1 MMSELKLEVGKRYE
15 TDEPEPRVV
24 FIHRRV
30 GALFFGA
37 MTRTANASD
46 IAWYSDG
53 SKASADEWQPD
64 IIRCLDDEPELVDL
78 TKIDAPFGELDKRT
92 QDRLVSA
99 SARGAQIQ
107 APNGTGWST
116 VTTTAWYGSVRY
128 RVKPTE
134 PTYVMP
140 TVDAKVWQAMPRAK
154 AIAWDKGDLDG
165 WAYSTVPLRGEFCTE
180 WSQDDGTYARL
191 NAALFG
197 DLIQRGDCP
206 WDQAIVL
213 RPEGL

>member
-15 TDEPEPRVV
+15 TVSGGVV
-24 FIHRRV
+24 EMIRAEADGTFMGRRV
-30 GALFFGA
+30 GCGYP
-37 MTRTANASD
+37 RY
-46 IAWYSDG
+46 WHSDG
-53 SKASADEWQPD
+53 RVRDRYLANTFDLNH
-64 IIRCLDDEPELVDL
+64 CLDDEPELVDL
-78 TKIDAPFGELDKRT
+78 TKIDVPFGELDEPT
-92 QDRLVSA
+92 QDRLAGAV
-99 SARGAQIQ
+99 ARGAQIQ